1 MQVVTNNLGLVP
13 DWYFDLNTD
22 RRSRDL
28 GIVMMDEGP
37 GYQMSGVEDVL
48 SLVDWYKKH
57 KNKILI
63 GVGGVI
69 ALSFVSALLK

>member
-1 MQVVTNNLGLVP
+1 MQIVTNNLGLVP